1 MFSMNLCPDHLQN
14 IVNGNYSKINIPNKE
29 WFDECHWKG
38 KLCFNGIEK
47 FKIYFSGKTIENYIV
62 HDGDEAFIIKVLPIG
77 ANEKITIF
85 DERYHGYNALLIE
98 NLMGKKHSEETI
110 FVDKDGKDIF
120 EVILV
125 VNYNVDFEDEY
136 PNKET
141 LELIN
146 GEIETIETIRRNAF
160 DFFGIIIKN
169 EFGNVYNI
177 LEMELV

>member
-1 MFSMNLCPDHLQN
+1 MNLCPDHLKS
-14 IVNGNYSKINIPNKE
+14 IVNGDFSKINIPDKE

-47 FKIYFSGKTIENYIV
+47 FKIYFSGETIENYLV
-62 HDGDEAFIIKVLPIG
+62 NNDDEAFIIKVLPVG
-77 ANEKITIF
+77 TNEKITIF

-98 NLMGKKHSEETI
+98 NLLNKKYTGETI
-110 FVDKDGKDIF
+110 FMDKDGKNIF
-120 EVILV
+120 EIILV
-125 VNYNVDFEDEY
+125 ANYNIDFEDEY
-136 PNKET
+136 QNKET

-146 GEIETIETIRRNAF
+146 GETETIENIRRNAF

-169 EFGNVYNI
+169 ELGNVYNV